1 MKWVFMGA
9 FALLLLLSAV
19 AWAVSPAK
27 DDHGRVALV
36 WVSDDNPARREQIGA
51 FNRQR
56 QDIEVRLDP
65 GNQSVEKVIVQ
76 SIGGVGPDLF
86 GASSAFELSAYVKGD
101 IAWDIT
107 GELQKRGLDYK
118 ASTWR
123 VNDAT
128 SIWDGRVYGFPANVA
143 ADALWYRE
151 DLLAAEGITLPKGPT
166 SWAEFLPLAQKL
178 TKRDASGKIERFG
191 VLVSW
196 YKWPE
201 FIRQWGGHVYSA
213 DGTRAAIDSRE
224 AAEAIEF
231 MLDLMY
237 RYHVTP
243 SPADEAAMA
252 TQGGWGSGHITW
264 FMSGRAAT
272 AIGGRW
278 WLCMPDM
285 RKNPKLQLGVVEAPY
300 GREHLFVG
308 YGRSTVI
315 NKHSPQRE
323 QALEFLL
330 YQAGPTYN
338 ELINHQADALAPV
351 PKYSY
356 TDRFLHDPEYPE
368 EDYNDVWRAVT
379 EHAVPEESSLFVN
392 GQIASRIINTQL
404 DLVRNRA
411 KSVPQALAQASREI
425 DGEIARTLARD
436 PALKERWQRLTGK
449 HAPEVS
455 P

>member
-1 MKWVFMGA
+1 MKWVFTGA
-9 FALLLLLSAV
+9 FALLILLSAV
-19 AWAVSPAK
+19 AWAVSPTQS
-27 DDHGRVALV
+27 DHGHTLLT
-36 WVSDDNPARREQIGA
+36 WVSDDNPARREQIAA
-51 FNRQR
+51 FNRQHPKL
-56 QDIEVRLDP
+56 EVRLDP

-86 GASSAFELSAYVKGD
+86 GAASAFELSAYVKGD
-101 IAWDIT
+101 IAWDVT
-107 GELQKRGLDYK
+107 DELKKRGIDYR

-123 VNDAT
+123 VSDAT
-128 SIWDGRVYGFPANVA
+128 SVYDGRVYGFPANVA
-143 ADALWYRE
+143 ADALWYNKE
-151 DLLAAEGITLPKGPT
+151 LVESEGVTLPKGPT
-166 SWAEFLPLAQKL
+166 TWAEFLPIAQKL
-178 TKRDASGKIERFG
+178 TQRDASGKVERFG

-196 YKWPE
+196 SKWPE
-201 FIRQWGGHVYSA
+201 FVRQWGGHMYSA

-224 AAEAIEF
+224 AVAAIEF

-237 RYHVTP
+237 RYRVTP

-285 RKNPKLQLGVVEAPY
+285 RKNPKLKLGVVEAPY
-300 GREHLFVG
+300 GREHVFVG

-315 NKHSPQRE
+315 NKHSPHRE

-330 YQAGPTYN
+330 YQAGSTYN

-356 TDRFLHDPEYPE
+356 GERFLRDPDFPE

-379 EHAVPEESSLFVN
+379 EHAEPAESSPFIN

-411 KSVPQALAQASREI
+411 KTVPAALAQAAREI
-425 DGEIARTLARD
+425 DSEIAHTLARD
-436 PALKERWQRLTGK
+436 PSLKERWQKSTGK
-449 HAPEVS
+449 AAPEVS